1 MSVQSEPGPGCGEFA
16 RHLSCGRLVSVLSS
30 HQINCLDTGQRY
42 PRHQI
47 QSRYSLSKVMAK
59 VCVVLGSVREGR
71 MGERVARLVRGTN
84 IFAAL

>member
-1 MSVQSEPGPGCGEFA
+1 M
-16 RHLSCGRLVSVLSS
+16 
-30 HQINCLDTGQRY
+30 NCLDTGQRY

-71 MGERVARLVRGTN
+71 MGERVARLVRSAN